1 MTLRRFLFLLLL
13 AATAYVALA
22 FLVPRLNPAARW
34 GFTFDRDG
42 AIAHARAEAARR
54 GFDAS
59 QWNAHASGYY
69 QGLTA
74 YYLSRREERDETA
87 LLSPVNTRVQ
97 LLEPGGARR
106 RLRVDLTTAG
116 RVAGFTYRDASP
128 PTKEEVPIE
137 ATRRAAQAALNQ
149 LVGSAAAEFRQ
160 VSEVSQDADGVRFN
174 WERSVPGDADIK
186 LQVTSLVRGETIK
199 EITLS
204 EKFAPHFQ
212 DEYNNRRREVQLL
225 ELLSFLSVMVTVLL
239 VGAFF
244 LLSLARGE
252 IHYWS
257 ALILLVALSLFCFL
271 LRTFTGGLDNRI
283 LDFGSDNSIQVSLRY
298 ALGLLQVAL
307 TAFFYALGLAIV
319 WSAGRALARRS
330 DPRPL
335 ASFAALLKGKV
346 LNKPMALRVAAG
358 IMLGGVIAVIPYLV
372 AASGLFP
379 TLVLPRP
386 ITTSLISHAPA
397 LAWLTVPISFTF
409 FTLYGFLHPL
419 FNDFIKRPRVVHAL
433 VLLIGFLWLLDDAYY
448 ETSIA
453 GALIIGG
460 SSILIADWIFRRYDL
475 LTLCIAS
482 LAADVAIGAGA
493 LLAQPAGSIQAS
505 GWRALAGLGVAL
517 AAALIVVKA
526 GRDARIEDE
535 LEVLPLSANTELQ
548 KAERERLM
556 AEFGVARQAQQQM
569 LPAAAPTIPGYSIA
583 ATCRPA
589 REVGGDLYDFLTL
602 PNERVGIV
610 VADVSG
616 KGVPAALYMTLTK
629 GLLASVAEH
638 ESDPAAILRE
648 VNRHLYEVCGRR
660 VFVTMIL
667 GVLDPPTQTLT
678 YARAGHNPGIWRDSE
693 SQTQTL
699 LRAAGLGLGLNKGTL
714 FDQTLR
720 HESIKVGRG
729 DCVLFYSDGVTE
741 AMNADGEEFGE
752 ARLLSA
758 VSRTDGLSAT
768 QTRDEILAEV
778 GQFLGETPPQDDVT
792 LVVVRVAENL

>member
-1 MTLRRFLFLLLL
+1 
-13 AATAYVALA
+13 
-22 FLVPRLNPAARW
+22 
-34 GFTFDRDG
+34 
-42 AIAHARAEAARR
+42 
-54 GFDAS
+54 
-59 QWNAHASGYY
+59 
-69 QGLTA
+69 
-74 YYLSRREERDETA
+74 
-87 LLSPVNTRVQ
+87 
-97 LLEPGGARR
+97 
-106 RLRVDLTTAG
+106 
-116 RVAGFTYRDASP
+116 
-128 PTKEEVPIE
+128 VPIE
-137 ATRRAAQAALNQ
+137 ATRRAAQAALDQ
-149 LVGSAAAEFRQ
+149 LVGSAAAAEFRQ
-160 VSEVSQDADGVRFN
+160 VSEVAQDADGVRFN
-174 WERSVPGDADIK
+174 WERSVPGDAAVK
-186 LQVTSLVRGETIK
+186 LQVTSLVRGETIR
-199 EITLS
+199 EITLN

-257 ALILLVALSLFCFL
+257 ALTLLVALSLLCFP
-271 LRTFTGGLDNRI
+271 LRIFTGSLDNDI
-283 LDFGSDNSIQVSLRY
+283 LDFERNNSLSSLLRY
-298 ALGLLQVAL
+298 ALGLLQIAL
-307 TAFFYALGLAIV
+307 IAFFYAFSLAIV

-335 ASFAALLKGKV
+335 ASFAALLKGEI
-346 LNKPMALRVAAG
+346 LTEPMALRVAVG

-372 AASGLFP
+372 AASGFFP
-379 TLVLPRP
+379 TLLLPRP
-386 ITTSLISHAPA
+386 STTALISRAPA
-397 LAWLTVPISFTF
+397 LAWLTVPVSITF

-419 FNDFIKRPRVVHAL
+419 LNNFIKRPRVVHAL
-433 VLLIGFLWLLDDAYY
+433 VLLIGFLWLLDDDFY

-460 SSILIADWIFRRYDL
+460 SSILIADWVFRRYDL
-475 LTLCIAS
+475 LTLCVAS
-482 LAADVAIGAGA
+482 LAADVAVGAGA
-493 LLAQPAGSIQAS
+493 LLAQPAGTLQVS
-505 GWRALAGLGVAL
+505 GWRALVGLGAAL
-517 AAALIVVKA
+517 AAALIVSKA
-526 GRDARIEDE
+526 GRDSQIEAY
-535 LEVLPLSANTELQ
+535 LEPLPVSDNPEMR

-629 GLLASVAEH
+629 GLLASVAEN

-667 GVLDPPTQTLT
+667 GVLDPPTRTIT
-678 YARAGHNPGIWRDSE
+678 YARAGHNPGVWRSSE

-699 LRAAGLGLGLNKGTL
+699 LRAAGLGLGLNKGRL

-720 HESIKVGRG
+720 HESIEVGRG
-729 DCVLFYSDGVTE
+729 DCILFYSDGITE

-758 VSRTDGLSAT
+758 VSRTDGLTAA

-792 LVVVRVAENL
+792 LVVVRVAESL

>member
-1 MTLRRFLFLLLL
+1 MLLLL
-13 AATAYVALA
+13 AATAYAALVL
-22 FLVPRLNPAARW
+22 LVPRLNPAAQW

-42 AIAHARAEAARR
+42 AVTHARAEAARR

-59 QWNAHASGYY
+59 QWHAHVSGYY
-69 QGLTA
+69 QGQTV
-74 YYLSRREERDETA
+74 YYLSRRGEREETA

-97 LLEPGGARR
+97 LLEPGGRR

-116 RVAGFTYRDASP
+116 RVAGFAYRDPSP
-128 PTKEEVPIE
+128 PAKEDVPIE
-137 ATRRAAQAALNQ
+137 TTRRAAQAALSQ
-149 LVGSAAAEFRQ
+149 LVGDAAAEFRQ
-160 VSEVSQDADGVRFN
+160 VSEVAQDADGVRFN

-186 LQVTSLVRGETIK
+186 LQVTSLVRGETVREIK
-199 EITLS
+199 LN

-225 ELLSFLSVMVTVLL
+225 DLFGFLSVVAAVLL

-244 LLSLARGE
+244 LLCLARGE
-252 IHYWS
+252 INYWS

-271 LRTFTGGLDNRI
+271 LRIFTGSLDGKL
-283 LDFGSDNSIQVSLRY
+283 LDFESNNAMSSSVRY

-307 TAFFYALGLAIV
+307 IAFFSALGLAIV
-319 WSAGRALARRS
+319 WSAGRSLARRS
-330 DPRPL
+330 DPRQL

-346 LNKPMALRVAAG
+346 LTKPMALRVAVG
-358 IMLGGVIAVIPYLV
+358 VMLGGGIAAIPYLV

-379 TLVLPRP
+379 TLVLQRP
-386 ITTSLISHAPA
+386 NPTALISRAPA

-419 FNDFIKRPRVVHAL
+419 FNNFIKRPRVVHAL
-433 VLLIGFLWLLDDAYY
+433 VLLIGFLWLLDEDLY

-453 GALIIGG
+453 GALVIGG
-460 SSILIADWIFRRYDL
+460 LLILIADWIFRRYDL
-475 LTLCIAS
+475 LTLCVAS
-482 LAADVAIGAGA
+482 LAADVAVGAGA
-493 LLAQPAGSIQAS
+493 LLAQPSSELQAS

-517 AAALIVVKA
+517 AAALVVSKT
-526 GRDARIEDE
+526 GRDARIEE
-535 LEVLPLSANTELQ
+535 YLEPLPVSDNPEMQ
-548 KAERERLM
+548 KAERERLV

-648 VNRHLYEVCGRR
+648 VNRHLYDVCGRK

-667 GVLDPPTQTLT
+667 GVLDPPTRTFT
-678 YARAGHNPGIWRDSE
+678 YARAGHNPGVWRSSE
-693 SQTQTL
+693 TQTQTL
-699 LRAAGLGLGLNKGTL
+699 LRAAGLGLGLNKGRL

-729 DCVLFYSDGVTE
+729 DVVLFYSDGVTE

-758 VSRTDGLSAT
+758 VSRTDGLTAA

-792 LVVVRVAENL
+792 LVVVRVVEGF